1 VLGTVIL
8 AALVLACGVLA
19 LAFALRAANRSRH
32 GRPIACTAHALVA
45 ALWLALAAAVA
56 LVGVDV
62 GTYAR
67 LTYEAHVAEVRFRQ
81 MGDRRFDA
89 ELILPDGA
97 RQEFVLAGDEWQLDA
112 RVLKWHGA
120 ATLLGLDTGYR
131 LDRIGGRYRDIER
144 ERSAPRTV
152 FELAHPPGVDVWRL
166 ARRFHAWL
174 PWLDALYGSA
184 TYLPMAEGA
193 HYAVTISPTGLV
205 ARPLNRE
212 AREAVAAWH

>member
-1 VLGTVIL
+1 MLAGLVIG
-8 AALVLACGVLA
+8 CGILA
-19 LAFALRAANRSRH
+19 LAFALRAVNRGRH
-32 GRPIACTAHALVA
+32 HRPVACAVHTLLA
-45 ALWLALAAAVA
+45 ALWLVLAAGIA
-56 LVGVDV
+56 LVGVDLAA
-62 GTYAR
+62 YAR
-67 LTYEAHVAEVRFRQ
+67 LTYEAPVAEVRFRQ
-81 MGDRRFDA
+81 MSERRFDA
-89 ELILPDGA
+89 ELLLPDGERHA
-97 RQEFVLAGDEWQLDA
+97 FVLAGDEWQLDA

-131 LDRIGGRYRDIER
+131 LDRIGGRYRDVESER
-144 ERSAPRTV
+144 TAARTV
-152 FELAHPPGVDVWRL
+152 FEVSRPPGLDVWSL

-184 TYLPMAEGA
+184 TYLPMADGA

>member
-1 VLGTVIL
+1 MLAAAVIACGIL
-8 AALVLACGVLA
+8 ALV
-19 LAFALRAANRSRH
+19 FALRAINRAQH
-32 GRPIACTAHALVA
+32 HRPIAATAHSLIA
-45 ALWLALAAAVA
+45 ALWLVLAAAVA
-56 LVGVDV
+56 LVAVDLA
-62 GTYAR
+62 TYAR
-67 LTYEAHVAEVRFRQ
+67 LTYEAPVTEVRFRQ
-81 MGDRRFDA
+81 TADRRFDA
-89 ELILPDGA
+89 ELLLPEGA
-97 RQEFVLAGDEWQLDA
+97 RQAFTLAGDEWQLDA

-120 ATLLGLDTGYR
+120 ATMLGLDTGYR
-131 LDRIGGRYRDIER
+131 LDRIGGRYRDIAS

-152 FELAHPPGVDVWRL
+152 FEVSRPPGLDVWSL

-184 TYLPMAEGA
+184 TYLPMADGA